1 MSNREHDHEE
11 WEEEIEDEED
21 DDIEEDDG
29 GADEGSQRGGNP
41 ASNVAKSAGKKMGN
55 KLGKAMAKKAMKMAI
70 KLAAKVIAK
79 LVALLGPYVL
89 AGIAIVII
97 VATIL
102 YAAFDIAYETK
113 GKEQEYQDESVNFDN
128 NKKKDDEGEYIST
141 NMSNG
146 NKVVKSFYAYYTQ
159 QSYYKV
165 IDKKMYKA
173 DDKKVEEV
181 KDKYAR
187 EKEFMLSPDFLW
199 SLDEHLN
206 KNMFRYP
213 EQFIQVVHHDP
224 KTFELK
230 QLTDKK
236 EMLVAKS
243 QEYDKDT
250 KLAKSGKKVPG
261 VWDYGFA
268 PILQYKE
275 FKEQKERRG
284 TVTEMQV
291 WNKQKQ
297 KFETQKVSNGK
308 SRVENVDGFP
318 KTVYMIEKVTSSI
331 GTVSNKI
338 EHEWQNTGEAWTKTI
353 SEEVKVP
360 VRYYETVKDPV
371 FNEVGLPLYYTVD
384 AEGKKTSQMSTGV
397 TKYPVT
403 TSRKVE
409 KYRTEKKK
417 ATRKIDGY
425 VWSKE
430 PRYEGEPDTSKVVG
444 SKYMEDYMHHYVSY
458 VPENAMGTFNLK
470 DRTGKDIKGLEGI
483 LKNVEGQL
491 NEDSEY
497 DANNDGDTSGTSLD
511 ALMNVQGGS
520 ANFKKAMQYAEYYQ
534 KYGEMYGIDPLLL
547 AAKGAQERGGV
558 HSNVKDAGG
567 AIGISQIQVTWHVN
581 QPKKA
586 FNYKT
591 GKEDI
596 VVATMDKLENVE
608 TNIQIG
614 AMILQNEMKG
624 QKYNPLI
631 GLQGYNYGIGGIN
644 KVITAYASS
653 KGTTVDAVKSN
664 PKDTGWL
671 PWRMKVHGTGYGD
684 VQYIEN
690 VLKHYPGGSG
700 QKPWIMDAKGNKVFI
715 DGNIKMGEGIAQDG
729 GSSGGFSFWDFLDVL
744 KEKWGELFPDIPK
757 EFSKEHVKFE
767 NKQISDAPIDILNM
781 SFSMTE
787 KKYFSEYGYITP
799 KQWKEKYKLLFSAPP
814 SMTGGD
820 SSGLG
825 EALNKYFPN
834 GYGSVV
840 AKAEKIAQAYNG
852 KGISI
857 QAPEGSK
864 VLALADGT
872 VKQVGRD
879 FVVID
884 HGNGAVTRY
893 STLKEVKVKEGDK
906 VKMGATVGISG
917 KNVFFELELDGQP
930 SDPSWVVGGGSLTGA
945 FITPVKG
952 RFTSGMS
959 SRKDPFT
966 GKVEYHTGVDIATS
980 TGTPI
985 VASADGEVIKAEY
998 AGSYGNMVH
1007 IKHMV
1012 NGKQMSTLYAH
1023 MSSIAVKR
1031 GDKVLKGQVIGAVGS
1046 TGRSTGPHL
1055 HFEIHDGLGTYTD
1068 APLDPRKFIKL

>member
-11 WEEEIEDEED
+11 WEDEIEQED
-21 DDIEEDDG
+21 DSSG
-29 GADEGSQRGGNP
+29 GGESGGGQN
-41 ASNVAKSAGKKMGN
+41 AATNAGKNVGKKAGKKLGRA
-55 KLGKAMAKKAMKMAI
+55 LGKKALKAAVKLIAKI
-70 KLAAKVIAK
+70 IAK
-79 LVALLGPYVL
+79 LIALLGPYVL
-89 AGIAIVII
+89 AGILVIVVLASIFY
-97 VATIL
+97 VVYDTTN
-102 YAAFDIAYETK
+102 ESK
-113 GKEQEYQDESVNFDN
+113 GKEQEYQDESIVYDN
-128 NKKKDDEGEYIST
+128 KKKKDDNGDYIST
-141 NMSNG
+141 NMSSG

-173 DDKKVEEV
+173 DEKEVEEV

-206 KNMFRYP
+206 KDLFRYP
-213 EQFIQVVHHDP
+213 EQFVQVVYHDP

-230 QLTDKK
+230 QLTDKN

-243 QEYDKDT
+243 QEYDEDT

-275 FKEQKERRG
+275 FKEEKQRRG
-284 TVTEMQV
+284 TITEQQV
-291 WNKQKQ
+291 WNKEKQ

-308 SRVENVDGFP
+308 SKVENVDGFP

-331 GTVSNKI
+331 GTVSNEI
-338 EHEWQNTGEAWTKTI
+338 SHEWQNTGESWTKTI

-360 VRYYETVKDPV
+360 VRYYVTVKDPV
-371 FNEVGLPLYYTVD
+371 VNEAGLPMYYAVD
-384 AEGKKTSQMSTGV
+384 ADGKKTSAMTTGV
-397 TKYPVT
+397 TPYPVT

-417 ATRKIDGY
+417 ATRKIEGY

-430 PRYEGEPDTSKVVG
+430 PRYEGEPDTSKIVG
-444 SKYMEDYMHHYVSY
+444 SKYMEDYMLHYVSY
-458 VPENAMGTFNLK
+458 VPENAMGGFNLK
-470 DRTGKDIKGLEGI
+470 DRTGKSIAGLEGI
-483 LKNVEGQL
+483 LDSVEEQL

-497 DANNDGDTSGTSLD
+497 DNAGGGETSDTSLD
-511 ALMNVQGGS
+511 SLMSVQGGS

-534 KYGEMYGIDPLLL
+534 KYGEMYGVDPLLL

-591 GKEDI
+591 GQYDV
-596 VVATMDKLENVE
+596 VVATMDKLQNVE

-614 AMILQNEMKG
+614 AMILQGAMKA
-624 QKYNPLI
+624 QKYNPLV
-631 GLQGYNYGIGGIN
+631 GLQGYNYGDGGIN

-664 PKDTGWL
+664 PKDTGWME
-671 PWRMKVHGTGYGD
+671 WRMKVHGTGYGD

-715 DGNIKMGEGIAQDG
+715 DGDIKMGEGIAQDG
-729 GSSGGFSFWDFLDVL
+729 TSSDGFSFWDFLENL
-744 KEKWGELFPDIPK
+744 KKKWSELFPDIPK
-757 EFSKEHVKFE
+757 EFSKERVKHE

-799 KQWKEKYKLLFSAPP
+799 EQWKEKYKLLFSAPP
-814 SMTGGD
+814 SMTGGSD
-820 SSGLG
+820 SGLG
-825 EALNKYFPN
+825 AALNKYFPN

-840 AKAEKIAQAYNG
+840 AKAEKIAVPYNG

-864 VLALADGT
+864 VLSLADGT

-884 HGNGAVTRY
+884 HGNGAITRY
-893 STLKEVKVKEGDK
+893 STLKETKVKEGDK

-945 FITPVKG
+945 FITPAKG
-952 RFTSGMS
+952 RLTS
-959 SRKDPFT
+959 PFGNRQNPT
-966 GKVEYHTGVDIATS
+966 GAGTEFHTGVDIAAPV
-980 TGTPI
+980 GTPI
-985 VASADGEVIKAEY
+985 LAAADGEVIE
-998 AGSYGNMVH
+998 AGSTGGGYGNLIHV
-1007 IKHMV
+1007 KHMI
-1012 NGKQMSTLYAH
+1012 NGKQMSTVYAH
-1023 MSSIAVKR
+1023 LSTISVKK
-1031 GDKVLKGQVIGAVGS
+1031 GDKVLKGQVIAGMGS

-1055 HFEIHDGLGTYTD
+1055 HFEIQMGLGKYTSN
-1068 APLDPRKFIKL
+1068 PQDPAKYIKL